1 MNLAYALYLHHLR
14 TCPHVILVAMTTPQQ
29 LQDLLLEKR
38 GITADERESFLHP
51 DFQALSDPFLM
62 DGMERAVTRIIHAIK
77 QNEPIVIYADY
88 DADGIPG
95 SVILNDALLKL
106 GHTQTRV
113 YIPHRHNEG
122 YGLHK
127 DAVATLIDEGAK
139 LIITVDLGITASDA
153 ALYIKSRDI
162 DLIITDHHEPV
173 GTIPEAYAVVN
184 PKLGTYPDRMLC
196 GSGVAFRLVQAL
208 IKKLR
213 ADEDPIVA
221 DLPHGWEKWLLDMVG
236 IATLSDMVP
245 LRHENRILAT
255 FGMRVLQKS
264 QRPGL
269 RALMRHAK
277 ISQETLTEDDVVF
290 SITPKLNVASRMAN
304 PRDAFD
310 LLSTPDTGRADVLTQ
325 YLVGLG
331 DERKKETARIM
342 RDVHKKMKSRQL
354 SPIVVIGDPSWNHG
368 VLGLVATKLSEE
380 YLCNSFVW
388 STDGDVVRGSCRS
401 YGSASMVRLMEH
413 VAPHFMQFGGHDGA
427 GGFTVSRDNIH
438 TLESELMRAWNELG
452 IENNIHEIFPYD
464 TTLSLADI
472 TMNHYEAIRGLA
484 PFGCENEK
492 PTFLFEKV
500 VIASCKQFG
509 KTKEHLEL
517 IVTDD
522 TGKRVKAIAFF
533 TSPEDFNDVCKEG
546 SLVNLIAQFDYSEYM
561 NRPELRLRIVD
572 ILSIS

>member
-1 MNLAYALYLHHLR
+1 MTPESLR
-14 TCPHVILVAMTTPQQ
+14 EI
-29 LQDLLLEKR
+29 LLEKR
-38 GITADERESFLHP
+38 SIGADDQESFLHP
-51 DFQALSDPFLM
+51 DFVALSDPFLM
-62 DGMERAVTRIIHAIK
+62 EGMDRAVTRIIQAIK
-77 QNEPIVIYADY
+77 TNESIVIYADY

-95 SVILNDALLKL
+95 SVILNDALCKL
-106 GHTQTRV
+106 GSTKTQV

-122 YGLHK
+122 YGLHQ
-127 DAVATLIDEGAK
+127 DAVSKLIDEGAK
-139 LIITVDLGITASDA
+139 LIITVDLGITAHET
-153 ALYIKSRDI
+153 ALYVKERDI
-162 DLIITDHHEPV
+162 DLIITDHHEPI

-184 PKLGTYPDRMLC
+184 PKLGNYPDRMLC
-196 GSGVAFRLVQAL
+196 GSGVAFRLVQAI

-213 ADEDPIVA
+213 ADEDSIVA

-245 LRHENRILAT
+245 LLHENRILAT

-264 QRPGL
+264 PRPGL
-269 RALMRHAK
+269 RALMRYAK
-277 ISQETLTEDDVVF
+277 ISQESLTEDDVVF

-310 LLSTPDTGRADVLTQ
+310 LLSTPDTGRADILTQ

-342 RDVHKKMKSRQL
+342 RDVHKKMKSRQP
-354 SPIVVIGDPSWNHG
+354 SPIIVIGDPSWNHG

-380 YLCNSFVW
+380 YLCSSFVW
-388 STDGDVVRGSCRS
+388 STDGQVVRGSCRS

-438 TLESELMRAWNELG
+438 TLESELMRAWDELG
-452 IENNIHEIFPYD
+452 MNSKKSTAAAYD
-464 TTLSLADI
+464 TELTLTDI
-472 TMNHYEAIRGLA
+472 TMHHHAAIRELA
-484 PFGCENEK
+484 PFGCENPK
-492 PTFLFEKV
+492 PTFLFQNV
-500 VIASCKQFG
+500 IIASCKQFG
-509 KTKEHLEL
+509 KQKEHLEI

-522 TGKRVKAIAFF
+522 TGKRVKAISFF